1 MSGYMLYT
9 VVYAHARVRALVHM
23 HVGGRAQR
31 EKNTQFGTTDKQCL
45 IRCAALMYKFRYLS

>member
-1 MSGYMLYT
+1 MLYT
-9 VVYAHARVRALVHM
+9 VVYAHARMRALVHM